1 MMRNQSIINKKEKE
15 KVKRQLKKLNKKVK
29 KTRKLEVMR
38 RYREILM
45 RRIWKTR
52 LNRKMRNLMRRIFCR
67 EDHGMIKVNKK

>member
-1 MMRNQSIINKKEKE
+1 
-15 KVKRQLKKLNKKVK
+15 LNKKVK